1 MGFCNCNGL
10 TAYNTGSPS
19 AAKLPKVAASVILL
33 RRTADDGTLNQIAAS
48 DLVDGKLPSGYVEER
63 INAVDPS
70 RRWFV
75 ARAIDDVEDEVGDPI
90 TESRTGGVDS
100 IVDKG
105 VRTFAGVFL
114 GKGVPFLAALES
126 LACGDVG
133 VYYIDSC
140 GALVGQRNASGTAL
154 RPLPIAS
161 NTLFPRLV
169 PATGE
174 TLPKI
179 HVMWNFDKR
188 RQQDALIDYLPESA
202 LNLTDGDALE
212 LDGLL
217 TVNGS
222 ASASTTAGV
231 TVALTTDY
239 GSFGNKQP
247 ATGWTAADIV
257 ITNLDD
263 GGAVVAIDTMTETS
277 FGSGIYEITYD
288 VAQTATDTL
297 RVSPAVDGTAPAEFF
312 ERTGF
317 ELVAF
322 EYEV

>member
-1 MGFCNCNGL
+1 M
-10 TAYNTGSPS
+10 P
-19 AAKLPKVAASVILL
+19 
-33 RRTADDGTLNQIAAS
+33 
-48 DLVDGKLPSGYVEER
+48 
-63 INAVDPS
+63 
-70 RRWFV
+70 
-75 ARAIDDVEDEVGDPI
+75 
-90 TESRTGGVDS
+90 
-100 IVDKG
+100 
-105 VRTFAGVFL
+105 
-114 GKGVPFLAALES
+114 
-126 LACGDVG
+126 
-133 VYYIDSC
+133 
-140 GALVGQRNASGTAL
+140 
-154 RPLPIAS
+154 
-161 NTLFPRLV
+161 
-169 PATGE
+169 
-174 TLPKI
+174 LPKI

-222 ASASTTAGV
+222 ASSSTTAGV
-231 TVALTTDY
+231 TLTLTTDY

-247 ATGWTAADIV
+247 ATGWTASDIV

-263 GGAVVAIDTMTETS
+263 GGAVVAIDTMTETG

-297 RVSPAVDGTAPAEFF
+297 RVSPAVDGTAPTEFF

-317 ELVAF
+317 ELVPF